1 MSEGRVIRHVM
12 IRGSVQGVGFR
23 RWVELEAQVRK
34 IEGWVRNR
42 RDGAVEAVFA
52 GPLSAVTGMIDACRT
67 GPALA
72 RVTAV
77 DVHEAGAR
85 QLGERRAGETFS
97 LLSTM

>member
-1 MSEGRVIRHVM
+1 
-12 IRGSVQGVGFR
+12 
-23 RWVELEAQVRK
+23 
-34 IEGWVRNR
+34 
-42 RDGAVEAVFA
+42 
-52 GPLSAVTGMIDACRT
+52 MIDACRT

-77 DVHEAGAR
+77 DVHEASAR